1 MRKLLTAAVM
11 VLSVT
16 MLPFAGHAAEKTKLT
31 AVSGPVSGG
40 WYLGM
45 GLVAK
50 AFTDA
55 NPNYEVTMLPGSS
68 MSNVALLEQRKADIG
83 IGMHPTDLAAIEGRA
98 PFKKTYSNISA
109 IVNLNDTAPLHFVV
123 TKESGITSIE
133 QIVKQK
139 MPIRLS
145 HGAVG
150 SSEHTY
156 FGWVLEAYGASYKD
170 IMSWGGKLYNN
181 NFDDVVNMMKDGQ
194 LDAIVWVGPGESWF
208 FTELVQSVDLVWL
221 PIDKKVIDTVSKK
234 FGLYPGTIP
243 ANLFKGHVGKNIDTV
258 ATCNEIIVRSD
269 MDEDVAYNITK
280 AFITNID
287 DIRKGNAAWANCSAE
302 KAGLDTG
309 APLHPGAARYYKEA
323 GLIK

>member
-1 MRKLLTAAVM
+1 MM
-11 VLSVT
+11 LSVT

-156 FGWVLEAYGASYKD
+156 FGWVLEAYGASYVLQEMLTVK
-170 IMSWGGKLYNN
+170 S
-181 NFDDVVNMMKDGQ
+181 DDVNGRTKVYEN
-194 LDAIVWVGPGESWF
+194 IVKGDHKIEAGMPESF
-208 FTELVQSVDLVWL
+208 NVLVKEIRSLGIDIDLV
-221 PIDKKVIDTVSKK
+221 
-234 FGLYPGTIP
+234 
-243 ANLFKGHVGKNIDTV
+243 KN
-258 ATCNEIIVRSD
+258 
-269 MDEDVAYNITK
+269 
-280 AFITNID
+280 
-287 DIRKGNAAWANCSAE
+287 
-302 KAGLDTG
+302 
-309 APLHPGAARYYKEA
+309 
-323 GLIK
+323 

>member
-1 MRKLLTAAVM
+1 MRKLLSAALVA
-11 VLSVT
+11 LAIT
-16 MLPFAGHAAEKTKLT
+16 MLPYPGNAAEKKLT

-55 NPNYEVTMLPGSS
+55 NPEYEVTMLPGSS
-68 MSNVALLEQRKADIG
+68 MSNVAMLQQHKADLA
-83 IGMHPTDLAAIEGRA
+83 IGMRPSNMAAIEGRD
-98 PFKKTYSNISA
+98 PFKKAYTNVA
-109 IVNLNDTAPLHFVV
+109 AFANLNDTAPLHFVV
-123 TKESGITSIE
+123 TKKSGITSIE
-133 QIVKQK
+133 QFIKEK
-139 MPIRLS
+139 KKIRLS

-156 FGWVLEAYGASYKD
+156 FGWVLEAYGTSYKELKD
-170 IMSWGGKLYNN
+170 WGSKLYNN

-221 PIDKKVIDTVSKK
+221 PLDEKVIETVSKK
-234 FGLYPGTIP
+234 YGLTPGTIP
-243 ANLFKGHVGKNIDTV
+243 AHLFKGHVGKEIKTV
-258 ATCNEIIVRSD
+258 ATCNELLVRAD
-269 MDEDVAYNITK
+269 MDEDLAYRITK
-280 AFITNID
+280 AFITNLD
-287 DIRKGNAAWANCSAE
+287 DIRKGNAAWSNCTAE

-309 APLHPGAARYYKEA
+309 APLHPGAAKYYKEV

>member
-1 MRKLLTAAVM
+1 MRNLLSAAV
-11 VLSVT
+11 LIASIAA
-16 MLPFAGHAAEKTKLT
+16 LPFTGHAADKTKLT

-55 NPNYEVTMLPGSS
+55 NPGFEVTMLPGSS
-68 MSNVALLEQRKADIG
+68 MSNVALLEEGKADLG
-83 IGMHPTDLAAIEGRA
+83 IGMHPTNLAAIKGRA
-98 PFKKTYSNISA
+98 PFKKAYSNISS

-123 TKESGITSIE
+123 TKKSGITSIE
-133 QIVKQK
+133 QIVRNK

-156 FGWVLEAYGASYKD
+156 FGWVLEAYGANYAD
-170 IMSWGGKLYNN
+170 IKSWGGKLYNN

-221 PIDKKVIDTVSKK
+221 PLDKKVIETVVNDH
-234 FGLYPGTIP
+234 GLTSGTIP
-243 ANLFKGHVGKNIDTV
+243 AHLFKGHVGSEIETV
-258 ATCNEIIVRSD
+258 ATCNELIVRSD
-269 MDEDVAYNITK
+269 LDEDIAYNITK
-280 AFITNID
+280 AFVANLD
-287 DIRKGNAAWANCSAE
+287 DIRKGNAAWADCTAE
-302 KAGLDTG
+302 KAGIDTG
-309 APLHPGAARYYKEA
+309 MPLHPGAARYYREA

>member
-11 VLSVT
+11 MLSVT

-170 IMSWGGKLYNN
+170 IKSWGGKLYNN

-221 PIDKKVIDTVSKK
+221 PIDKKV
-234 FGLYPGTIP
+234 
-243 ANLFKGHVGKNIDTV
+243 IDTV